1 MRWRNFAS
9 KVFFRELYDKVFDTG
24 LFDRAAQVAFYF
36 SFAFFPLLL
45 FLLTLFGMILEST
58 ESLQAELYSYL
69 ARIMP
74 SSAYTLVR
82 TTMDEVIET
91 SSGGKLTLGLFA
103 TLWSASAGID
113 SLRSAMN
120 AVYEVDEDWSYWKL
134 KLQSLILTLGF
145 IALIAIALT
154 IITAGTRITEAAAGA
169 AGLTPMGDGVM
180 VVVQWVFLLLVLL
193 FATAVVYSWL
203 PSFEE
208 FKWVWVSPGAVVAI
222 SLWIALSAAFK
233 LYLQYFNSYNRAYGS
248 LGAVIIL
255 MLWMYLTALA
265 LLTGG
270 AINSVLTELSPET
283 GARKAQQD
291 EIEHKIQE
299 EKKKQSD

>member
-113 SLRSAMN
+113 SLR
-120 AVYEVDEDWSYWKL
+120 
-134 KLQSLILTLGF
+134 
-145 IALIAIALT
+145 
-154 IITAGTRITEAAAGA
+154 
-169 AGLTPMGDGVM
+169 
-180 VVVQWVFLLLVLL
+180 
-193 FATAVVYSWL
+193 
-203 PSFEE
+203 
-208 FKWVWVSPGAVVAI
+208 
-222 SLWIALSAAFK
+222 
-233 LYLQYFNSYNRAYGS
+233 
-248 LGAVIIL
+248 
-255 MLWMYLTALA
+255 
-265 LLTGG
+265 
-270 AINSVLTELSPET
+270 
-283 GARKAQQD
+283 AR
-291 EIEHKIQE
+291 
-299 EKKKQSD
+299 